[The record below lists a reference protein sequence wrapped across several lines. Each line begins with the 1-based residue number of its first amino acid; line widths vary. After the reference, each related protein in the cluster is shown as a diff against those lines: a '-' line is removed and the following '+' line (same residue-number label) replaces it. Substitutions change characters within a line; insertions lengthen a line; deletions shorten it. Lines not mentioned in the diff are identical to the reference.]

1 MKDHNLKQYNRKK
14 GHISAVALLLAAS
27 VFLSG
32 CAGNISFME
41 KEKEEPEFAM
51 ETLGL
56 EPDFSYERKA
66 ESPNIQVDRL
76 GYLPGSSKTA
86 VFQGQ
91 ELPDRFQVIEKD
103 SGECVYEGDIR
114 IREDAHGRCPHG
126 IWQFHGAGERRK
138 LLYQMRENRML
149 LLF

>member
-1 MKDHNLKQYNRKK
+1 MKDHKLKQYNRKK
-14 GHISAVALLLAAS
+14 RHISAALLLLTVS

-32 CAGNISFME
+32 CAGNISFMD

-66 ESPNIQVDRL
+66 ESPGIQVDRL

-114 IREDAHGRCPHG
+114 IREDAADGVFTGYGNFTELEEEGSYYIRC
-126 IWQFHGAGERRK
+126 ERIGCS
-138 LLYQMRENRML
+138 Y
-149 LLF
+149 